1 MKRPRTQTE
10 AASPPEQIWMQRSV
24 SQLLYAYLP
33 GRTVDWENGLAI
45 VQLGNVLFSSAW
57 EPAQAQLVLKEITA
71 YVTRWRLAGGL
82 VHPSFPDPEKH
93 ADRFTIGEPVRIG
106 ATFVETALHCLTC
119 NRLVFLRKRDLLAA
133 QKKGHS
139 PFRCPGCGKTTLR
152 QFPQIF
158 VHGCGEFI
166 PLQQWMPT
174 LKKEGES
181 LRKTSFSLLC
191 PRCASQS
198 VVEIPS
204 RSERAR
210 DLNVRCQTCRTI
222 TVERLN
228 PRCHVCFSNPPPL
241 PAERGPEGAA
251 DREQEG
257 TIVTRV
263 LMRLTSYRASEA
275 YYPHTLTLLR
285 LDRPQ
290 YTGYLDAEVE
300 QLRQLLPA
308 PPEGLAANPTV
319 NALATLTTR
328 LKAAQVSGDARMVQ
342 EIIDQIAAIA
352 TAGTVPAVAPTSAGP
367 SVALTPELQRSVQ
380 ESLAFKTTVH
390 TTSSLDLLHQD
401 HQKAAAGLLPQIVEA
416 HQRLGLHPVLLV
428 DDLPVISATFGFTR
442 RSFEPTYEE
451 STMRLPTQLRPFYP
465 LDAYGARSINRPG
478 AVGTIP
484 ILAREGEHEGIFIG
498 LDPPRVLA
506 WLAQNQLPLPG
517 RGSPIQQILAGLEPV
532 DRYYDAIWDTAVPRR
547 LLRLVFGL
555 LHALSHAA
563 MRAVSRLAG
572 LERTSLSEY
581 LFLPLLGTVIY
592 ANNSTFKMG
601 SIESMVRSHLYEFLQ
616 ELGEDAMSC
625 LIDPDCL
632 DHRGACA
639 GCLYSPELSCRV
651 FNHGLSRAFLIGGH
665 APWGDVSTA
674 EQITGYWQ
682 MEERN
687 PT

>member
-1 MKRPRTQTE
+1 
-10 AASPPEQIWMQRSV
+10 MQRSV

-33 GRTVDWENGLAI
+33 GKTVDWENGLAI

-57 EPAQAQLVLKEITA
+57 EPAQAQLVLKEINA
-71 YVTRWRLAGGL
+71 YFARWRSAGGL
-82 VHPSFPDPEKH
+82 IHPSFPDPEKQ
-93 ADRFTIGEPVRIG
+93 AARFTVGEPVRIS

-119 NRLVFLRKRDLLAA
+119 NRLVFARKRDLLAA

-139 PFRCPGCGKTTLR
+139 PFRCPSCGKTTLR

-158 VHGCGEFI
+158 VHGCGEFVS
-166 PLQQWMPT
+166 LQQWMPT
-174 LKKEGES
+174 LKKEGEG

-210 DLNVRCQTCRTI
+210 DLNIRCQTCRTI

-228 PRCHVCFSNPPPL
+228 PRCHTCFSNPPPM
-241 PAERGPEGAA
+241 PAESGPEGAA
-251 DREQEG
+251 DKEQEG

-290 YTGYLDAEVE
+290 YTGYLDTEVE

-308 PPEGLAANPTV
+308 PPDGLTANPTV
-319 NALATLTTR
+319 NALDTLT
-328 LKAAQVSGDARMVQ
+328 AQMKMAQASGDARLVQ
-342 EIIDQIAAIA
+342 GLIEQIAAIA
-352 TAGTVPAVAPTSAGP
+352 TAGSIPTGAPTSAAAGP
-367 SVALTPELQRSVQ
+367 CVSLSPELLRSVQ

-390 TTSSLDLLHQD
+390 TTSSLDLLRQD
-401 HQKAAAGLLPQIVEA
+401 GQGAAAGLLPQIVEA
-416 HQRLGLHPVLLV
+416 HQRLGLRPVLLV

-451 STMRLPTQLRPFYP
+451 SAMRLPTQLRPFYP
-465 LDAYGARSINRPG
+465 IDASGARSINRPA

-484 ILAREGEHEGIFIG
+484 ILAREGEHEGVFLG
-498 LDPPRVLA
+498 LDPLRVLA
-506 WLAQNQLPLPG
+506 WLAQNHLHLPAGPD
-517 RGSPIQQILAGLEPV
+517 SPIQQILAGLEPV

-563 MRAVSRLAG
+563 MRVVSHLAG

-592 ANNSTFKMG
+592 ANSSTFKMG
-601 SIESMVRSHLYEFLQ
+601 CIESMVRSHLYEFLR

-665 APWGDVSTA
+665 APWCDVSAA

-682 MEERN
+682 MEGN